1 MDIQGDTAIRGRPRA
16 LPEFLTLHEIVA
28 QARSNLSDGVWDYLT
43 GGADTETTLLRNR
56 QGLDGIAFRPRVLR
70 DVREIDATGQAM
82 GHATRLPVALA
93 PMGSLQTM
101 DPGGA
106 MSVAKAAEAFGVVSF
121 LSSVTVPGLEEIAA
135 ETGHPKIY
143 QLYVRGDRDWV
154 ADHARRAIE
163 HGYTAF
169 CLTVDVAIYRR
180 RERDIIKRYMP
191 AGRRRGTEGWE
202 FQAGLDWDLVKW
214 FKDSFDIPLVI
225 KGIATGEDA
234 LICVDHGIEGVYV
247 SNHGGRQL
255 DHGRASIEALP
266 EIVEAVGGRAQIII
280 DGGFMRGA
288 DVLKALALGADT
300 VAIGKLQGFGLAAAG
315 TAGIVA
321 VLELLET
328 EMRTCLGLLGATS
341 NAELGAAH
349 LHPAQPVYPPG
360 ALNAFPF
367 LDPRSPEYRA

>member
-1 MDIQGDTAIRGRPRA
+1 MS
-16 LPEFLTLHEIVA
+16 EFLTLHEIVA

-56 QGLDGIAFRPRVLR
+56 QGLDAIAFRPRVLR
-70 DVREIDATGQAM
+70 DVREIDTTGRAM
-82 GHATRLPVALA
+82 GHETRLPVALA
-93 PMGSLQTM
+93 PMGSLQSM
-101 DPGGA
+101 EPGGA
-106 MSVAKAAEAFGVVSF
+106 MSVAKAAEEFGIASF
-121 LSSVTVPGLEEIAA
+121 LSSVTVPGLEEIA
-135 ETGHPKIY
+135 ESTGHPKIY

-154 ADHARRAIE
+154 ADYARRAIE

-169 CLTVDVAIYRR
+169 CLTVDVALYSR

-191 AGRRRGTEGWE
+191 AGRRRGVEGWD

-225 KGIATGEDA
+225 KGIATAEDA
-234 LICVDHGIEGVYV
+234 HLCIDHGIAGVYV

-255 DHGRASIEALP
+255 DHGRASIDVLP

-288 DVLKALALGADT
+288 DILKALALGADT
-300 VAIGKLQGFGLAAAG
+300 VSIGKLQGFGLAAAG
-315 TAGIVA
+315 TAGIVR
-321 VLELLET
+321 VLELLEI
-328 EMRTCLGLLGATS
+328 EMRTSLGLLGVSSAS
-341 NAELGAAH
+341 QLDASF
-349 LHPAQPVYPPG
+349 LHPAQPVYQPS

-367 LDPRSPEYRA
+367 LNPRSPEY

>member
-1 MDIQGDTAIRGRPRA
+1 MS
-16 LPEFLTLHEIVA
+16 EFLTLHEIVA

-56 QGLDGIAFRPRVLR
+56 QGLDAIAFRPRVLR
-70 DVREIDATGQAM
+70 DVREIDTTGRAM
-82 GHATRLPVALA
+82 GHETRLPVALA
-93 PMGSLQTM
+93 PMGSLQSM
-101 DPGGA
+101 EPGGA
-106 MSVAKAAEAFGVVSF
+106 MSVAKAAEEFGIASF
-121 LSSVTVPGLEEIAA
+121 LSSVTVPGLEEIA
-135 ETGHPKIY
+135 ESTGHPKIY

-154 ADHARRAIE
+154 ADYARRDIE

-169 CLTVDVAIYRR
+169 CLTVDVALYSR

-191 AGRRRGTEGWE
+191 AGRRRGVEGWD

-225 KGIATGEDA
+225 KGIATAEDA
-234 LICVDHGIEGVYV
+234 HLCIDHGIAGVYV

-255 DHGRASIEALP
+255 DHGRASIDVLP

-288 DVLKALALGADT
+288 DILKALALGADT
-300 VAIGKLQGFGLAAAG
+300 VSIGKLQGFGLAAAG
-315 TAGIVA
+315 TAGIVR
-321 VLELLET
+321 VLELLEI
-328 EMRTCLGLLGATS
+328 EMRTSLGLLGVSSAS
-341 NAELGAAH
+341 QLDASF
-349 LHPAQPVYPPG
+349 LHPAQPVYQPS

-367 LDPRSPEYRA
+367 LNPRSPEY